1 MRQKGVAWREVMKV
15 MMLHGMPAH
24 DGHSARSAAPPVIHG
39 FAYGIAVSSVF
50 WIVIAA
56 VVVGIA

>member
-1 MRQKGVAWREVMKV
+1 MKV
-15 MMLHGMPAH
+15 MMLHGMSAH